1 MIPYFQTVR
10 ANFSRR
16 VRYWKLLSARKL
28 LYLPHIIKS
37 TKERRLI
44 LGLILLIFLSGAFLL
59 SRLWLEITRP
69 APQVGKSYTEG
80 ILKDPRTINPLF
92 AAQDTDRDIARLVFS
107 GLLTYSVNGEPI
119 PDLAERYEMSTDAK
133 TYTLF
138 LRKNARWHDG
148 KPVSAE
154 DVVFT
159 VKTIQNPRYKS
170 VLRANWQG
178 VTTEKLDDYTI
189 HFTLRTPYA
198 PFIENLTTGILP
210 KHLWE
215 DISPEQAL
223 LHELNLKPVGSGP
236 YKLDSFKQKKD
247 GSISWYRLKRNQDYF
262 REGPYLRKITF
273 VPFSTEEEL
282 LTAWKKGLIE
292 GFGPVS
298 AALLPELA
306 SARFSVHT
314 ILMPRIFG
322 VFFSEKNSPVLADL
336 KVRQA
341 IARAIDRDELI
352 EKILPGGATPAVS
365 PLPFLKTTEAEDS
378 LYTYDQQKTRE
389 LLEQAGWK
397 DANGDGIREKR
408 TKQKGKEVV
417 TNLRFTLTTSDWPDL
432 LRAAEI
438 IKGKLREVGIEITIE
453 KRPFSD
459 LETAVLRTRNFELL
473 LFGQVYGYEPDPFA
487 FWHSSQI
494 KDPGL
499 NIALYANKKAD
510 QLLEEVRRTSNA
522 ATRLKKYEEFSK
534 IVSNDLPALFLY
546 SQLYLY
552 LLPSDIHGAD
562 ISRISLPS
570 DRFNEINGWYRETK
584 RVFR

>member
-1 MIPYFQTVR
+1 MTSYFQVIR
-10 ANFSRR
+10 ADFSRR

-37 TKERRLI
+37 AGEKRLI
-44 LGLILLIFLSGAFLL
+44 SGLILLVFLSGGFLL
-59 SRLWLEITRP
+59 FRLWLEITVP
-69 APQVGKSYTEG
+69 APQVGKTYTEG

-119 PDLAERYEMSTDAK
+119 PDLAERYEISADAK

-138 LRKNARWHDG
+138 LRKNALWHDG

-154 DVVFT
+154 DVIFT
-159 VKTIQNPRYKS
+159 IKTIQNSQYKS

-178 VTTEKLDDYTI
+178 VTTEKLDEYTI
-189 HFTLRTPYA
+189 RFTLRTPYA

-210 KHLWE
+210 RHLWE
-215 DISPEQAL
+215 GVSPEQAL

-236 YKLDSFKQKKD
+236 YKFDSFKQKKD
-247 GSISWYRLKRNQDYF
+247 GSISWYRLKRNADYF
-262 REGPYLRKITF
+262 REGPYLKKITF
-273 VPFSTEEEL
+273 VPFPTEEEL
-282 LTAWKKGLIE
+282 LTAWKKGLVE

-298 AALLPELA
+298 AALLTELA

-336 KVRQA
+336 KIRQA
-341 IARAIDRDELI
+341 IARTIDRDELI
-352 EKILPGGATPAVS
+352 EKILPGGAAPAVS

-378 LYTYDQQKTRE
+378 LYAYDRQKARG

-397 DANGDGIREKR
+397 DANDDGIREKR
-408 TKQKGKEVV
+408 TKQKGKEIVD
-417 TNLRFTLTTSDWPDL
+417 NLRFTLTTSDWPDL

-459 LETAVLRTRNFELL
+459 LETSVLRTRNFELL

-487 FWHSSQI
+487 FWHSSQV

-499 NIALYANKKAD
+499 NIASYANKKAD
-510 QLLEEVRRTSNA
+510 QLLEEVRRTSDT
-522 ATRLKKYEEFSK
+522 ATRFKKYEEFSK
-534 IVSNDLPALFLY
+534 IVSKDLPAVFLY

-552 LLPSDIHGAD
+552 LLPSDIYGAN
-562 ISRISLPS
+562 ISKISLPS
-570 DRFNEINGWYRETK
+570 DRFNEANKWHRETK
-584 RVFR
+584 RVLK